1 MLFFGVDHDVD
12 PARHSI
18 FVASKCGHVLIMSE
32 ETPALPGISFFRL
45 NVEKLPEVVDVTE
58 MKRVR

>member
-1 MLFFGVDHDVD
+1 
-12 PARHSI
+12 
-18 FVASKCGHVLIMSE
+18 MSE
-32 ETPALPGISFFRL
+32 ETPAVPGTTFFRL

>member
-1 MLFFGVDHDVD
+1 
-12 PARHSI
+12 
-18 FVASKCGHVLIMSE
+18 MSE

-45 NVEKLPEVVDVTE
+45 NVEKLLEVVDVTE